1 VRGFDRSG
9 RIWPKLSNLRRC
21 TCVGLT
27 DPAETH
33 AWPDLWPEYRES
45 LSDGFFFVFWVSI
58 VFVGRIFVCLL
69 GFDCVCRT
77 DLCLFFGFGLC
88 LLDGSLFVFW
98 VWIVIAAPALLSF
111 P

>member
-1 VRGFDRSG
+1 VRGFDRTG

-45 LSDGFFFVFWVSI
+45 LSDGFFFLYFGFRLCLSDGSLFVCWVSI
-58 VFVGRIFVCLL
+58 VFVGRIFFCFL
-69 GFDCVCRT
+69 GLDCVCWT
-77 DLCLFFGFGLC
+77 DLSLFFGFGL
-88 LLDGSLFVFW
+88 LLRRRGF
-98 VWIVIAAPALLSF
+98 
-111 P
+111 